1 METAWTAE
9 ELASIE
15 RAKEIRVAGRRADG
29 SPRSLVIVWPVVVE
43 GSLYIRSIRGEKGSW
58 YRSARTSGSGRI
70 EGAGIA
76 AEVTFTRDD
85 SHDKAVSRAYWAKY
99 RWGLAVWGMTRRA
112 ARATTLRVERR

>member
-15 RAKEIRVAGRRADG
+15 RAKEIRVYPGREG
-29 SPRSLVIVWPVVVE
+29 FLVPE
-43 GSLYIRSIRGEKGSW
+43 RPDIRQRP
-58 YRSARTSGSGRI
+58 YRRCRNCGR
-70 EGAGIA
+70 
-76 AEVTFTRDD
+76 VTFTRDD

-99 RWGLAVWGMTRRA
+99 RWGPAVWGMTRRA